1 MEARGTGVYTLDKY
15 RDAARR
21 NYCTLP
27 TINVEILEPV
37 RRCAGCGGEIVLR
50 VDKWKVGRWEHVEDR
65 GDCTW
70 ARAESS
76 CTYCGATGE
85 AVTFHQQAWSDE
97 THCARCG
104 GVNGYGI
111 GD

>member
-1 MEARGTGVYTLDKY
+1 METTLTKY
-15 RDAARR
+15 REATAR

-27 TINVEILEPV
+27 TVDVPILPREP
-37 RRCAGCGGEIVLR
+37 RCECGAAIVWDR
-50 VDKWKVGRWEHVEDR
+50 HARIIGAWVHVSD
-65 GDCTW
+65 DVSCDY
-70 ARAESS
+70 ARPIPS
-76 CTYCGATGE
+76 CMYCNATGE
-85 AVTFHQQAWSDE
+85 AVTFHAMPYSNE